1 MKSRSNCRWAAWL
14 ISLLLIGFVG
24 PASADSGRIFKPNG
38 GDTQSIMEAV
48 DFLEDKSGAFTLDQV
63 LNGQAGEFA
72 AINATHH
79 SFGYTNSVFW
89 LRFTLDLSAFDEDHF
104 FLVQEFE
111 HLSKQELFYPL
122 GDGKYARLLT
132 GEDVP
137 LASRMYATRS
147 MLLWVPTPKSGP
159 TIYYLKLTPKTGIY
173 ADVNLK
179 WASAEG
185 AIKGFQAQNLL
196 FGIFFGSLVILWF
209 YNFFL
214 WVGTRDKLHLYYIY
228 YLGSFIVAFFYIDG
242 YASLV
247 YDLGPI
253 SVRVYRV
260 MVFASMHGLVLFAR
274 QFLGLHQKI
283 RWLDNW
289 LRVEQW
295 LIFAIGVGYLFFIPT
310 DTAYFVSNISI
321 LILSPPMLLAGYLRI
336 FRGNAPDRIYSLGW
350 TFLVLST
357 VIYVLRVFGVI
368 PANALTEYCAQAGST
383 GEALLFSL
391 ALVSRFNEV
400 QEDKKSA
407 IREKF
412 EIVELERSRLKQMVE
427 ESTESLRQALEARK
441 MVVAN
446 ASHELLTP
454 INALRLMIDAT
465 LMDKS
470 VIPEILPRIA
480 AVADHMTHLAENLLL
495 LDPARPYNERPR
507 VIEDFVL
514 DEKIQGTSYLVPNT
528 SVAFNIDV
536 SACAGLHVRGDLNGL
551 ASIIANL
558 LSNAFKFTAFG
569 RVDLVAVAEIDP
581 DPRKIWCAIRVKDT
595 GRGIKES
602 MREQIWDEFVTSGG
616 QAGLTGT
623 GLGLTISRKLARSM
637 GGTLL
642 LVDTTENDG
651 SVFELRV
658 PFFIVPKIE
667 ARSDTSLK
675 VDISAATPRRKRIL
689 VAEDDR
695 ACAYSVELIIR
706 LLHHDVVH
714 VDAFWKLHE
723 VLGDPQQNFDLAL
736 IDHRLPGGRGLDYI
750 KHCRANGTAKCT
762 KLVLMTADINDE
774 LLKDAGT
781 VCDDV
786 ITKPTT
792 STRIRALLGEGV
804 CVAATT
810 GGQRSTFFD
819 ADLLPEYGKENITKN
834 DLLPI
839 FEAYQK
845 HVEETLALVENTP
858 VLPTKKSTHM
868 IHVAV
873 SSCVT
878 VGATALANEFRA
890 LEKFAGNL
898 EQAQCQLLRETF
910 NTTNNEIS
918 AFFRESESV

>member
-1 MKSRSNCRWAAWL
+1 MQSSSHCRWATWL
-14 ISLLLIGFVG
+14 MSLFLIGIVG
-24 PASADSGRIFKPNG
+24 TASADSGRIFKPNG
-38 GDTQSIMEAV
+38 GDTQSIMGVV
-48 DFLEDKSGAFTLDQV
+48 DFLEDKTGALALNQV
-63 LNGQAGEFA
+63 VSGQAGEFA
-72 AINATHH
+72 AINPTYH

-89 LRFTLDLSAFDEDHF
+89 LRFTLDLSAFHEENF

-147 MLLWVPTPKSGP
+147 MLLWIPTPKSGP
-159 TIYYLKLTPKTGIY
+159 TTYYLKMTPKAGIY

-179 WASAEG
+179 WASAAG
-185 AIKGFQAQNLL
+185 AIKGFQTQNLV
-196 FGIFFGSLVILWF
+196 FGLFFGSLVILWF

-242 YASLV
+242 YANLV

-253 SVRVYRV
+253 SVRVYRA
-260 MVFASMHGLVLFAR
+260 MVFAAMHGLVLFAR
-274 QFLGLHQKI
+274 QFLALHQKI

-289 LRVEQW
+289 LLIEQW
-295 LIFAIGVGYLFFIPT
+295 LLFAIGAGYLFFLPT
-310 DTAYFVSNISI
+310 ESAYLVSNI
-321 LILSPPMLLAGYLRI
+321 LNLLLAPPMLLAGYLRI
-336 FRGNAPDRIYSLGW
+336 FSGNTPDRIYSLGW

-357 VIYVLRVFGVI
+357 VIYVLRVFGAI
-368 PANALTEYCAQAGST
+368 PANALTEYSAQAGST
-383 GEALLFSL
+383 CEALLFSL
-391 ALVSRFNEV
+391 ALVSRFNV
-400 QEDKKSA
+400 AQEEKRNA

-412 EIVELERSRLKQMVE
+412 EVVELERSRLKQMVE

-480 AVADHMTHLAENLLL
+480 AVADHMTNLAENLLL

-507 VIEDFVL
+507 VIEDFGL

-536 SACAGLHVRGDLNGL
+536 SACTGLHVRGDLNGL
-551 ASIIANL
+551 ISIIANL

-569 RVDLVAVAEIDP
+569 RVDLIAFAEFDP
-581 DPRKIWCAIRVKDT
+581 GQSKIWCTIRVKDT

-602 MREQIWDEFVTSGG
+602 MREQIWDEFVTSGK

-623 GLGLTISRKLARSM
+623 GLGLTISRKLAHSM

-642 LVDTTENDG
+642 LVDTTENEG

-658 PFFIVPKIE
+658 PFAIVPKIE
-667 ARSDTSLK
+667 AQSAASLTA
-675 VDISAATPRRKRIL
+675 DISTATPRRKRIL
-689 VAEDDR
+689 IAEDDR

-714 VDAFWKLHE
+714 VDIFWKLHE

-750 KHCRANGTAKCT
+750 KHCRTNGIAKYT

-774 LLKDAGT
+774 LLTDAGT

-792 STRIRALLGEGV
+792 SSRIRALLGEGV
-804 CVAATT
+804 APPCEEY
-810 GGQRSTFFD
+810 SIFFD
-819 ADLLPEYGKENITKN
+819 AGLLPEYGTENITKD

-845 HVEETLALVENTP
+845 HVEETLALIENTP

-868 IHVAV
+868 IHVAI

-878 VGATALANEFRA
+878 VGATALANEFRT
-890 LEKFAGNL
+890 LEKFSGNL
-898 EQAQCQLLRETF
+898 EPAQCQLLREAF
-910 NTTNNEIS
+910 STTNNAIS
-918 AFFRESESV
+918 AFFRESESA